1 MYKQLEPYGKL
12 VDFLGEALGDN
23 VEIALHDLTSQ
34 EQEIVAI
41 ANSHISGREVG
52 AKLSNYQSIH
62 LVNQTKYKDHDYVM
76 NYKTTG
82 QMGSYYVQQLI
93 LSKKMVENYQLECY
107 VLMLIFLIM
116 NI

>member
-52 AKLSNYQSIH
+52 AKLSNLSIH
-62 LVNQTKYKDHDYVM
+62 YLETKQYKDHALYGCMCKSVF
-76 NYKTTG
+76 
-82 QMGSYYVQQLI
+82 I
-93 LSKKMVENYQLECY
+93 P
-107 VLMLIFLIM
+107 VLFVFL
-116 NI
+116 